1 LSLPALAALAS
12 VALAAAFAVPFA
24 RHASGLGRPDAVT
37 RLLDPDLDR
46 RAEMARSLMQRAE
59 ELIRIAKLGAGI
71 GTDPGAG
78 HDPSG
83 LIGAELTPLVTTIG
97 SLESKRTAANPEWAR
112 ALTLRLRR
120 HGVEGGS
127 VVAAGFSGSFPGL
140 NLAVIAACQALGA
153 DLAAVSSV
161 TASTWGATE
170 PGFTWPEIEARLVR
184 EGIIRR
190 ASIAVSLGGARD
202 VAADLEPEGRALA
215 ESVLVSS
222 ARALGI
228 AVLRPVSLEEAV
240 AERMALF
247 RRYARGR
254 PIALYVNVGGTD
266 VSLGTSETVLR
277 LRNGFLPGARF
288 DSSPGR
294 GLIARFAEQGRS
306 RADAAQRARP
316 GDAVADP
323 MSPRGRPRLLSVKVA
338 RFCYNGRHSMRVLSA
353 HLLVRVWQSPW
364 CCGSTWTL
372 ASAARARRMWRQRR
386 HRTRFSGRAALRTT
400 RGADQLP

>member
-1 LSLPALAALAS
+1 LSLPALAVLAS

-59 ELIRIAKLGAGI
+59 EFIRVAKLGAGI
-71 GTDPGAG
+71 GTDPGVG

-215 ESVLVSS
+215 ESILVSS
-222 ARALGI
+222 ARALEI
-228 AVLRPVSLEEAV
+228 AMLRPVGLEEAV
-240 AERMALF
+240 AERMVLF

-266 VSLGTSETVLR
+266 VSLGTSDTVLR
-277 LRNGFLPGARF
+277 LRNGFLPGVRF

-294 GLIARFAEQGRS
+294 GLIARFAEQGVPVLTLLNVRDLAM
-306 RADAAQRARP
+306 RWQI
-316 GDAVADP
+316 P
-323 MSPRGRPRLLSVKVA
+323 MTPRG
-338 RFCYNGRHSMRVLSA
+338 
-353 HLLVRVWQSPW
+353 
-364 CCGSTWTL
+364 
-372 ASAARARRMWRQRR
+372 AAPPAQ
-386 HRTRFSGRAALRTT
+386 APPAY
-400 RGADQLP
+400 P